1 MSQQHDP
8 HDALNQYLD
17 ALVGSQTT
25 APPSAGLDPGMRA
38 DVDALFDLA
47 RRANTLQGD
56 KSAMHAT
63 ITTAPLLSQG
73 GAPLNADLPKR
84 LPLPASML
92 NTWLS
97 SAIVLLM
104 LAGIV
109 GGAWWFG
116 PGQAGEEPLRLAA
129 IPDDESTPV
138 AIWPEPLSP
147 EEAPW
152 IAAISPE
159 ECTAEPLPYSDYAEA
174 KTTDPG
180 PPTGSYEIVGVPDL
194 EDAQDVVTTLRGWLA
209 CGDLGLTKQIRA
221 YYTAEYL
228 FFADISVDNAPY
240 QDELEKWRSEAQRE
254 WAVWTRDTGFDPVT
268 VITGVEPPPQAL
280 EIFAFAQAFIDGE
293 ASYTASDQQML
304 TYYEARYDPADAVL
318 LADGRIMIP
327 TRYVFWAEDPWGLKY
342 GFASEMNLLSAA
354 IVLEQVDGQWKIDE
368 ASSIWI

>member
-1 MSQQHDP
+1 MSQQHNS
-8 HDALNQYLD
+8 HDALNDYLD
-17 ALVGSQTT
+17 ALVGTQTT
-25 APPSAGLDPGMRA
+25 APPSAGLDPGMRG

-47 RRANTLQGD
+47 RRSGMLNTG
-56 KSAMHAT
+56 SSSMNAT
-63 ITTAPLLSQG
+63 ITTAPLPSHG
-73 GAPLNADLPKR
+73 GALLNADVHNR
-84 LPLPASML
+84 LPLPGRTL

-104 LAGIV
+104 LVGIV

-116 PGQAGEEPLRLAA
+116 PGQRDDEPLRLAA
-129 IPDDESTPV
+129 LTDESTPV

-147 EEAPW
+147 GEAPW

-180 PPTGSYEIVGVPDL
+180 PPDGSYEIVGVPDP
-194 EDAQDVVTTLRGWLA
+194 EDAQAVVTTLRGWLA
-209 CGDLGLTKQIRA
+209 CGDLGHTTRIRA
-221 YYTAEYL
+221 YYTAEFL
-228 FFADISVDNAPY
+228 FYSDISIDNAPY
-240 QDELEKWRSEAQRE
+240 QEDVDQWRADAQRE
-254 WAVWTRDTGFDPVT
+254 WAAWTRDTGFDPIT

-280 EIFAFAQAFIDGE
+280 ETFAFAQAFIDGE

-304 TYYEARYDPADAVL
+304 TYYEARYDPADTVL

-342 GFASEMNLLSAA
+342 GYASEMNLLSAA

-368 ASSIWI
+368 ASSIWL